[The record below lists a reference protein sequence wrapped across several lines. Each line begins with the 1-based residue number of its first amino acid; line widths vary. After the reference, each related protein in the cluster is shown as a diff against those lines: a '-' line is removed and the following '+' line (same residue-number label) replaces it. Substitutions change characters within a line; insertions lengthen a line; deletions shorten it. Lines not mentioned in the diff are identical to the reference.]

1 MDGAEQLPSTA
12 LALPPAPCWATGHF
26 APLIL
31 SARTTAAARSTARVT
46 ESTSAPQVVPSALVP
61 RLPPCLETGHFA
73 PLILSARTTAAAR
86 STARVTES
94 TSAPQVVPSALEV
107 QVSHQE
113 EHHCTRGLEAALT
126 TMM

>member
-1 MDGAEQLPSTA
+1 MLFSSMDGAEQLPSTA

-46 ESTSAPQVVPSALVP
+46 ESTSAPQVVPSAL
-61 RLPPCLETGHFA
+61 
-73 PLILSARTTAAAR
+73 
-86 STARVTES
+86 
-94 TSAPQVVPSALEV
+94 EV

-113 EHHCTRGLEAALT
+113 EHRCTRGLEAALT

>member
-46 ESTSAPQVVPSALVP
+46 ESTSAPQVVPNALVP
-61 RLPPCLETGHFA
+61 RLPPCLETGLFV
-73 PLILSARTTAAAR
+73 PLTLSARTTAAAR
-86 STARVTES
+86 STAEMGS
-94 TSAPQVVPSALEV
+94 TSAPQVVPNALEV

-113 EHHCTRGLEAALT
+113 EHRCTRGLEAALT